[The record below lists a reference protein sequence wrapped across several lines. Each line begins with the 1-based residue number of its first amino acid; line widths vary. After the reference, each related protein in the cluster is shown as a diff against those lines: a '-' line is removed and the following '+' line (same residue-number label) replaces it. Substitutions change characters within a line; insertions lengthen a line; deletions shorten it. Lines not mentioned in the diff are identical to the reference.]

1 MNKEYN
7 SYLKD
12 NYYLIE
18 GAFAIV
24 KKLSKQYSLY
34 IVTNGDDQTQIERIQ
49 FSGLAPFLK
58 NVLFQKE

>member
-1 MNKEYN
+1 MSFYFCPN
-7 SYLKD
+7 L
-12 NYYLIE
+12 LIE

-49 FSGLAPFLK
+49 FSRLAPFLK